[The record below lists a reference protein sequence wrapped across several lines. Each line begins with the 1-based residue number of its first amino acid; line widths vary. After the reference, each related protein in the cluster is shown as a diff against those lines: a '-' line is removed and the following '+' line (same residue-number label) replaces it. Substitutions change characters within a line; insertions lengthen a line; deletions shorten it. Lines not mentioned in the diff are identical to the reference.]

1 MSWNIGFSRNLVLK
15 LQNKLGLFHIVLQ
28 EKSQKLSLTVLES
41 QNLPK
46 LQDLDTESQISQF
59 EWTLHN
65 GRRKIFL
72 SYRSDVKKIDIIEYR
87 RKGNTWKNNQ
97 NFQLEKKEYDNL
109 VDFIP
114 SVLSYEETFKK
125 TCIIIDECTVENE
138 RYKGYKLG

>member
-15 LQNKLGLFHIVLQ
+15 LQNKLGLFHIVLK

-72 SYRSDVKKIDIIEYR
+72 SYRSDIKKIDIIEYR

-97 NFQLEKKEYDNL
+97 NFQLEKKLHYHL
-109 VDFIP
+109 VDFVP
-114 SVLSYEETFKK
+114 SVLSYVETLKK

-138 RYKGYKLG
+138 RSEIE

>member
-15 LQNKLGLFHIVLQ
+15 LQNKLGFFHIVLQ

-59 EWTLHN
+59 EWFLHN

-72 SYRSDVKKIDIIEYR
+72 SYRSDIKKLDLIEYR

-97 NFQLEKKEYDNL
+97 NFQLERKEYDNL

-114 SVLSYEETFKK
+114 SVLSYVETFKK

-138 RYKGYKLG
+138 RSEIE

>member
-28 EKSQKLSLTVLES
+28 EKSQKFSLTVLES

-65 GRRKIFL
+65 GRQKIFL
-72 SYRSDVKKIDIIEYR
+72 SYRSDIKKIDLIEYR

-114 SVLSYEETFKK
+114 SVLSDVETFKK

-138 RYKGYKLG
+138 RSDIE

>member
-15 LQNKLGLFHIVLQ
+15 LQNKLGIFHIVLQ

-72 SYRSDVKKIDIIEYR
+72 SYRSDIKKIDIIEYR

-97 NFQLEKKEYDNL
+97 NFQLEKKEYDSL

-114 SVLSYEETFKK
+114 SVLSYVETFKK

-138 RYKGYKLG
+138 RSEIE

>member
-28 EKSQKLSLTVLES
+28 EKSQKFSLTVLES
-41 QNLPK
+41 QKLPK

-72 SYRSDVKKIDIIEYR
+72 SYRSDIKKIDFIEYR

-97 NFQLEKKEYDNL
+97 NFQLEKKSMIIWLILSPQFCLMYKHSKKL
-109 VDFIP
+109 V
-114 SVLSYEETFKK
+114 SLLT
-125 TCIIIDECTVENE
+125 NA
-138 RYKGYKLG
+138 L